1 MWARPLVGLSGH
13 LPSCSAPSSILATG
27 RFVCP
32 TARGGTRGRR
42 EASLCHGSGFLLVV
56 PEPTPPMKTS
66 TRLRSF
72 ALAGLAVVLVPL
84 SFADSPPAAATATA
98 PDTGATA
105 TTPTKADIPPSVLK
119 KYDKNKNGLLDEA
132 ERDKWQADL
141 AARREKYQK
150 QRQEMLE
157 KYDLNKDGKIS
168 EEEKVAARMDM
179 GEARMEQ
186 ELQKSREKAGER
198 LAREEADKAKGAEP
212 GAAPATPASP
222 GAPDT
227 PAAPATTPETMT
239 PAAPPPP
246 PEDGDGMMMMQ

>member
-1 MWARPLVGLSGH
+1 
-13 LPSCSAPSSILATG
+13 
-27 RFVCP
+27 
-32 TARGGTRGRR
+32 
-42 EASLCHGSGFLLVV
+42 
-56 PEPTPPMKTS
+56 MKTS

-84 SFADSPPAAATATA
+84 SFADSPPAATTA

-179 GEARMEQ
+179 GEVRMEQ

-212 GAAPATPASP
+212 GATPAAPGTP